1 MSEFATE
8 ILQQLEALFEEG
20 EIETLMRSTEGT
32 GLAVGPA
39 DAAVK
44 VIHRPSGEE
53 EVCAQYPSQIRN
65 KAMALARLAGKLR
78 SRS

>member
-1 MSEFATE
+1 MSEFASD

-20 EIETLMRSTEGT
+20 EIETLMLRTEGA
-32 GLAVGPA
+32 GLAVGQA

-53 EVCAQYPSQIRN
+53 VVCDRYPSMVRN
-65 KAMALARLAGKLR
+65 KAMALARLLERLWAR
-78 SRS
+78 D